1 MRPLTIIIILIFLI
15 FNLNSNSQN
24 KLLSGEFFTA
34 DTNVVLPPAW
44 AFGILYGGYT
54 DQAETISRIKE
65 IKSHNYPIDA
75 YWIDSWF
82 WSYIEKG
89 KGPKKYIDFIADTVA
104 YPDRKKM
111 WDFMEINNIKGG
123 FWTWDCILETGNEK
137 AFKEFKEKNFFSNI
151 YDETNTWH
159 NNSIS
164 TAMYQDDNSIN
175 NSTPCGNIDFENPQA
190 VEYFKSKMKHFF
202 DDGADFI
209 KLDRTAK
216 LSVCKV
222 IFEMSQEYGKET
234 KGRGFM
240 LSHSF
245 DTQNEEYKRYPAKWT
260 DDTRSDWTIEDP
272 LIKFEDWTP
281 KVAFKENISMFTD
294 PMQSSSKIPFLT
306 NDLGGYTVG
315 KAKMPDEE
323 LYIRWL
329 QFSMFNPIVE
339 VFSEP
344 ENITS
349 NLPWLFSERADSIFR
364 FYSHL
369 RMQLF
374 PYIYSY
380 AHRSRIE
387 GKQMLGKFKDDLY
400 KFTFGDEILVAPVYE
415 KGSENRSVFLPE
427 GTWYNYWTDEIIKGN
442 NQINVEAPVS
452 RIPLFVKQGSIIPMR
467 EYASSIEK
475 GSNLKL
481 TLHIYPGENGVF
493 KLIEDDGISN
503 DYLKNLF
510 SVTIIE
516 LRKHRN
522 GFSLIINPCNGSY
535 IGNIENRIW
544 SFCIHSNDVPKK
556 LFINNKKVKFNFEKS
571 KKNVMLKTDKLSVK
585 QKQCFKFQF

>member
-503 DYLKNLF
+503 DYLKNLL

>member
-15 FNLNSNSQN
+15 FNLKSNSQN

-54 DQAETISRIKE
+54 DQAKTISRIKE

-571 KKNVMLKTDKLSVK
+571 KKCDAQNR
-585 QKQCFKFQF
+585 